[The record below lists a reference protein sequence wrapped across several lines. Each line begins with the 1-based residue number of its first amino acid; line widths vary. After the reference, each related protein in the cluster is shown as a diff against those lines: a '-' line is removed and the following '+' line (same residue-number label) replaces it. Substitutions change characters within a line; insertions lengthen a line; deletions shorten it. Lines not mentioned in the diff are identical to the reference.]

1 MGRDEAVPTPRSLW
15 SSGSRTGRSGIL
27 LNILSDA
34 SECSKVEQVE
44 VEVVV
49 PSESDDDV
57 PDILREP
64 SKHLP
69 GRREEECLVGGRSTT
84 EKILSAFGYSYTGQS
99 ADGTSGA
106 SGTASGPSGRSAPSA
121 RSGPSPSGRS
131 GRTGTSVQSTRTNP
145 PSLPRLPSLEA
156 RPSAP
161 RISEGS
167 KDIKD
172 SVPKERW
179 SRWRCRCVFCS
190 FFGLALGSGISV
202 ALFWPRHPSW
212 ELKKLEV
219 DDGIMELVTAMS
231 AIDTVDTVAAPS
243 QLLFTAESAVSN
255 PNLLHGDTSD
265 GSIELRYVETVQT
278 VGEGVEESEFVVGRG
293 VSYATTLAPQTV
305 STVMANITV
314 DLEQNFVNILQR
326 EIVAE
331 RLVLA
336 FKLIAACKVVTILNV
351 QLHYQMVCDLDV
363 ALSDLMMSETRTRAV
378 AVKACKHSFS

>member
-1 MGRDEAVPTPRSLW
+1 
-15 SSGSRTGRSGIL
+15 
-27 LNILSDA
+27 
-34 SECSKVEQVE
+34 
-44 VEVVV
+44 
-49 PSESDDDV
+49 
-57 PDILREP
+57 
-64 SKHLP
+64 
-69 GRREEECLVGGRSTT
+69 
-84 EKILSAFGYSYTGQS
+84 
-99 ADGTSGA
+99 
-106 SGTASGPSGRSAPSA
+106 
-121 RSGPSPSGRS
+121 
-131 GRTGTSVQSTRTNP
+131 
-145 PSLPRLPSLEA
+145 
-156 RPSAP
+156 
-161 RISEGS
+161 
-167 KDIKD
+167 
-172 SVPKERW
+172 
-179 SRWRCRCVFCS
+179 
-190 FFGLALGSGISV
+190 
-202 ALFWPRHPSW
+202 
-212 ELKKLEV
+212 LEV

-265 GSIELRYVETVQT
+265 GSIDLRYVETVQT
-278 VGEGVEESEFVVGRG
+278 IGEGVEESEFVVGRG

>member
-1 MGRDEAVPTPRSLW
+1 M
-15 SSGSRTGRSGIL
+15 
-27 LNILSDA
+27 
-34 SECSKVEQVE
+34 
-44 VEVVV
+44 
-49 PSESDDDV
+49 
-57 PDILREP
+57 
-64 SKHLP
+64 
-69 GRREEECLVGGRSTT
+69 
-84 EKILSAFGYSYTGQS
+84 
-99 ADGTSGA
+99 
-106 SGTASGPSGRSAPSA
+106 
-121 RSGPSPSGRS
+121 
-131 GRTGTSVQSTRTNP
+131 
-145 PSLPRLPSLEA
+145 
-156 RPSAP
+156 
-161 RISEGS
+161 
-167 KDIKD
+167 
-172 SVPKERW
+172 
-179 SRWRCRCVFCS
+179 
-190 FFGLALGSGISV
+190 

-219 DDGIMELVTAMS
+219 DDGIMELVTALS
-231 AIDTVDTVAAPS
+231 AMAIDTVAAPS

-265 GSIELRYVETVQT
+265 GSIELRYVETVQTVET

-331 RLVLA
+331 RWVLA

>member
-1 MGRDEAVPTPRSLW
+1 M
-15 SSGSRTGRSGIL
+15 
-27 LNILSDA
+27 
-34 SECSKVEQVE
+34 
-44 VEVVV
+44 
-49 PSESDDDV
+49 
-57 PDILREP
+57 
-64 SKHLP
+64 
-69 GRREEECLVGGRSTT
+69 
-84 EKILSAFGYSYTGQS
+84 
-99 ADGTSGA
+99 
-106 SGTASGPSGRSAPSA
+106 
-121 RSGPSPSGRS
+121 
-131 GRTGTSVQSTRTNP
+131 
-145 PSLPRLPSLEA
+145 
-156 RPSAP
+156 
-161 RISEGS
+161 
-167 KDIKD
+167 
-172 SVPKERW
+172 
-179 SRWRCRCVFCS
+179 
-190 FFGLALGSGISV
+190 

-336 FKLIAACKVVTILNV
+336 FKLIAACKVVTILYV